1 MHTQSKTWQN
11 VLYICILL
19 AAICL
24 LFQWYS
30 TANKQRIENQNLNY
44 AMDSTGQTSQRIES
58 EFSNALLRVRNYA
71 YLLGTDQNRTTV
83 TAELLK
89 GMEEH
94 AAFDA
99 IRFTNA
105 QGINLAS
112 NGLTSDSR
120 DRNYYLNGMQ
130 GGSGM
135 EVLRSRLTGQIMTV
149 FYAPV
154 ECDGEV
160 IGVLLGL
167 YFAED
172 YLRDMLTANYF
183 GEPTDAF
190 LCARDGTVIAS
201 SDGVSYDLPLPD
213 ALRGAGSIDSNT
225 AEMVWASFR
234 DGAEDAG
241 FICEAGSLTDNL
253 CVFHIPNREYVL
265 VQAFPKSVTQA
276 MLRNANHAG
285 MVLQMILIGLFVVY
299 ILVLLVRGRARRKML
314 EKQNLQFGYVLDGL
328 NTLFS
333 SRYLTADLENNT
345 YSYMG
350 GIQPLN
356 IGQATEGAYDDI
368 ITAHSQDII
377 GEDEQE
383 LFRQILSAPSVAE
396 LLSEE
401 DTFNYECH
409 VNRDGTEQW
418 ENLIAVCLQRK
429 DGRVVR
435 VLFVRQNI
443 TAQVQEQRE
452 HTQALQDALMQAQRA
467 SKAKTTFLSNMS
479 HDIRTPM
486 NAIIGF
492 TALATTHI
500 DQRDQV
506 EGYLKKIMTS
516 SNHLL
521 SLIND
526 ILDMSRI
533 ESGKVQI
540 KEQECNI
547 PELTHNLVNI
557 IQPQVKAKQLELFI
571 DTFDINNEDVIAD
584 SLKLSQ
590 VFVNLLSNAVKYTP
604 AGGSVSF
611 RIQQQTTF
619 HRGYGDYVF
628 TVKDNGIGM
637 APDFVEHI
645 FEPFE
650 REASTTKTG
659 IQGTGLGMSI
669 TKNIVEMMGGTIT
682 VQSEKGKG
690 SEFRVEL
697 SLKLQDV
704 EKNAA
709 QIKELEGLRAIVVDD
724 DCDSCES
731 VTRMLKQIGMRSE
744 WTTSG
749 KEAVYRAKIAHN
761 EGDPYKTYIIDWQ
774 MPELSGIETCR
785 RIRAAVGED
794 APIIILTA
802 YDWTDIESEARLA
815 GVTAF
820 CAKPLFMSDLKSALL
835 AANNL
840 GGQEGAPPTRIQ
852 PNFVNRRVLLVEDNE
867 LNREIAQ
874 AILEEAGFAV
884 ETAPDG
890 TDAVG
895 MVRNSE
901 EYYYDVVLMDVQMPV
916 MDGYEATRTI
926 RSLPRKD
933 VASLPIIAM
942 TANAMEEDKET
953 ALKNGMNAHI
963 AKPLH
968 IDLFLKTLSKYLN

>member
-105 QGINLAS
+105 RGINLAS

-213 ALRGAGSIDSNT
+213 ALRGAGSIDAET
-225 AEMVWASFR
+225 AGLVQEAFQE
-234 DGAEDAG
+234 GAEDAG
-241 FICEAGSLTDNL
+241 FICAEGSLTDNL
-253 CVFHIPNREYVL
+253 CVFHIPNSEYVL

-285 MVLQMILIGLFVVY
+285 MVLQMILIGLFVAY

-492 TALATTHI
+492 TTIAVSHI
-500 DQRDQV
+500 DNKDQV
-506 EGYLKKIMTS
+506 KDCLQKVLSS

-840 GGQEGAPPTRIQ
+840 GGQEGALPTRIQ

-933 VASLPIIAM
+933 VANLPIIAM